1 MNTRVARRASA
12 NGEKLAQ
19 RLSQILAHLHRGD
32 LIDKHRLAEDFQV
45 GVRTIERDLGERLY
59 GIAERTAEGRWQLAH
74 AARAMVPV
82 RHLDTYARLAGVER
96 LFPDSSLR
104 YLLEQLETQQPAKH
118 SLRVQPMPC
127 EDLQRQG
134 LQFAQLQKAI
144 EHHHECRFTYKAKPR
159 HVQPYRLVHKNGVWY
174 LAAVEGALLKNF
186 SVALIQALQL
196 EESSVFTPDPQHHD
210 YIDRKDDVWFTP
222 DTTEVLLRVDSD
234 VAHYFVRRATLP
246 QQQHRQDA
254 DGSLL
259 VTAHIGHLNQL
270 LPLVRYWLPHV
281 RILQPLAW
289 HQALVQG
296 LEQALAQWAPGS
308 PSARQKP
315 AVD

>member
-1 MNTRVARRASA
+1 M
-12 NGEKLAQ
+12 
-19 RLSQILAHLHRGD
+19 
-32 LIDKHRLAEDFQV
+32 
-45 GVRTIERDLGERLY
+45 
-59 GIAERTAEGRWQLAH
+59 
-74 AARAMVPV
+74 
-82 RHLDTYARLAGVER
+82 
-96 LFPDSSLR
+96 
-104 YLLEQLETQQPAKH
+104 
-118 SLRVQPMPC
+118 
-127 EDLQRQG
+127 
-134 LQFAQLQKAI
+134 
-144 EHHHECRFTYKAKPR
+144 
-159 HVQPYRLVHKNGVWY
+159 
-174 LAAVEGALLKNF
+174 LKNF

-296 LEQALAQWAPGS
+296 LEQALAQWAPCS